1 MTGQPTRLVHLATVA
16 ALAATFAVGG
26 CSDGL
31 EVNGKLFDWLGV
43 SSTAMEQAKR
53 EPQVAA
59 RTPLVL
65 PPNSTKLPEPGSGQ
79 EGSADLASLGDPDA
93 KKAAAA
99 KERERLHLA
108 YCRGEAQWKDKVYKP
123 GDVAPNRSPYGP
135 CPSLVGDMTGNLNN
149 TDKQ

>member
-16 ALAATFAVGG
+16 ALAATFALGG

-59 RTPLVL
+59 R
-65 PPNSTKLPEPGSGQ
+65 
-79 EGSADLASLGDPDA
+79 
-93 KKAAAA
+93 
-99 KERERLHLA
+99 
-108 YCRGEAQWKDKVYKP
+108 
-123 GDVAPNRSPYGP
+123 
-135 CPSLVGDMTGNLNN
+135 
-149 TDKQ
+149 

>member
-1 MTGQPTRLVHLATVA
+1 MMRGRPIRIAQFATTA
-16 ALAATFAVGG
+16 ALAATLGLSG

-31 EVNGKLFDWLGV
+31 EVNGKIFDWLGV
-43 SSTAMEQAKR
+43 SSTAMEKAKQ

-65 PPNSTKLPEPGSGQ
+65 PPNSSKLPEPGSGR
-79 EGSADLASLGDPDA
+79 EGSADLTALADPDA

-108 YCRGEAQWKDKVYKP
+108 YCSGEMQWKDRVYKP
-123 GDVAPNRSPYGP
+123 GETGANRSPYGP
-135 CPSLVGDMTGNLNN
+135 CPSLVGDMTGTVN
-149 TDKQ
+149 KQ

>member
-1 MTGQPTRLVHLATVA
+1 MTGRPMRIVHLATTA
-16 ALAATFAVGG
+16 ALAGTLFLGG

-31 EVNGKLFDWLGV
+31 EVNGKVFDWLGV
-43 SSTAMEQAKR
+43 STSAVEQAKR

-65 PPNSTKLPEPGSGQ
+65 PPNSARLPEPGSGQ
-79 EGSADLASLGDPDA
+79 DGSASLASLADPEA

-108 YCRGEAQWKDKVYKP
+108 YCRGEMQWKDRVYKP
-123 GDVAPNRSPYGP
+123 GDTGANRSPYGP

>member
-16 ALAATFAVGG
+16 ALAATFALGG

-65 PPNSTKLPEPGSGQ
+65 PPNSSKLPEPGSGQ
-79 EGSADLASLGDPDA
+79 EASADLASLGDPDA

-99 KERERLHLA
+99 GSANACTWLLPPARRSGRTRFTSPEMSRRTA
-108 YCRGEAQWKDKVYKP
+108 VRM
-123 GDVAPNRSPYGP
+123 APARVWSA
-135 CPSLVGDMTGNLNN
+135 T
-149 TDKQ
+149 